1 MHTAP
6 SLPTVSPAAP
16 AGGFPRRRAAGRLG
30 TLACA
35 GVFVGLVAPL
45 FLGGAGCGL
54 PEAEL
59 ASAPAAASPA
69 AAGGRRA
76 EKPSCAG
83 GAATTAAGLNIVGG
97 DMVVEPECAPK
108 GKDSAWPLGVN
119 GRHILFAN
127 FDGVDV
133 QPGATPGN
141 AFENVGLRAMDLV
154 SKGVIELPPYDADN
168 PKRLD
173 NILAIHKKLVTW
185 YADMNVDVVISRPLS
200 GDYLMSVVGGRQSD
214 IVQKDGVVGISPLD
228 CGNRNESNLNY
239 AFSGSLSE
247 NPEQVAVTIAHEAG
261 HAYGLVHTDNSKDI
275 MFPSVSQV
283 DGFLDGDAVDSQPCA
298 GGFHQDSKQV
308 LIDNLGKRQSPPPGG
323 DAPSVAL
330 VSPAD
335 GASLDKNVTIV
346 VKADARL
353 GLDHVTLSLSRL
365 EGGKARGAHPVAELR
380 PPQSA
385 AQVQVS
391 AAGTYVL
398 MATAY
403 DRAGNLALTQAQFTV
418 ATPTCSVPND
428 CAPGQRCDSNT
439 CVTPPLP
446 ATPPAGMTAE
456 SILRPYG
463 MACEETRECQG
474 GVCAITPVGQIC
486 THYCTP
492 DYLCAGGLSCVD
504 GICLPPIYPQSKP
517 KVGQLGGK
525 CTRNQDCLS
534 GACSP
539 ASDDGMPRYCT
550 KECDPAL
557 AWSCPANME
566 CQLSDGAGGMKN
578 RCLAKPSGLSGP
590 AQGCSFTASAESEA
604 AGAAGGVVSLL
615 LLGGLWLLGR
625 RRRIDPAL

>member
-6 SLPTVSPAAP
+6 ALPTVSPALQ
-16 AGGFPRRRAAGRLG
+16 AGRFPRRKVAGLGAGSRARAAAL
-30 TLACA
+30 T
-35 GVFVGLVAPL
+35 GLVGTI
-45 FLGGAGCGL
+45 FWGSAGCGL
-54 PEAEL
+54 PAEVDGQ
-59 ASAPAAASPA
+59 AAGALSPA
-69 AAGGRRA
+69 APVRT
-76 EKPSCAG
+76 PQSCAAPG
-83 GAATTAAGLNIVGG
+83 KQVPTPLNIVGG
-97 DMVVEPECAPK
+97 DMVMVEPPCSS
-108 GKDSAWPLGVN
+108 GVGSALPLGTN

-127 FDGVDV
+127 FEGVDM
-133 QPGATPGN
+133 QPGGTPGN
-141 AFENVGLRAMDLV
+141 SFENVGLRAMDLA
-154 SKGVIELPPYDADN
+154 SKGVIALPPYDPDN
-168 PKRLD
+168 PKRLN
-173 NILAIHKKLVTW
+173 NILAIQKQVAKW

-228 CGNRNESNLNY
+228 CSNRTEANLNY

-275 MFPSVSQV
+275 MFPSVSTV
-283 DGFLDGDAVDSQPCA
+283 DGFLDGDVVDTPACA

-308 LIDNLGKRQSPPPGG
+308 LIENLGRRQSPPPGG
-323 DAPSVAL
+323 DAPTVAL
-330 VSPAD
+330 LAPQD
-335 GASLDKNVTIV
+335 GASLGKDVTIV
-346 VKADARL
+346 VKADAHL
-353 GLDHVTLSLSRL
+353 GLDHVTLSVSRI

-380 PPQSA
+380 PPQSS
-385 AQVQVS
+385 AQILISS
-391 AAGTYVL
+391 AGSYTV

-403 DRAGNLALTQAQFTV
+403 DRAGNLAVTQAQFTV

-439 CVTPPLP
+439 CITPPLP
-446 ATPPAGMTAE
+446 TMPPAGMMQADL
-456 SILRPYG
+456 LRPYG
-463 MACEETRECQG
+463 TACEETRECQG
-474 GVCAITPVGQIC
+474 GVCALTPVGQIC

-539 ASDDGMPRYCT
+539 ATDDSAPRYCT

-557 AWSCPANME
+557 AWSCPANMD

-578 RCLAKPSGLSGP
+578 RCLAKPSGLSAP
-590 AQGCSFTASAESEA
+590 AQGCSLADSRE
-604 AGAAGGVVSLL
+604 AGAAGGGVSLL
-615 LLGGLWLLGR
+615 LLCGLWLLGR
-625 RRRIDPAL
+625 RRRVDPAL